1 MQTKT
6 KKRVIPQVSKSTTK
20 RIRILQA
27 HLDKKLAI
35 QWPYYS
41 SFLSKE
47 YVKYKANEMLSLEFK
62 TDNKP
67 YTPILFTRK
76 TPAIPITF
84 KGKYVRFID
93 AGYLEYDVLP
103 LVYSEPELLKC
114 KFRKNLPAI
123 TNFNQQH
130 KQLLAQFRKSGA
142 PQSLPEFREFLFK
155 NVKQCNNFRPTLALQ
170 LYNYLGSQGGAKPI
184 DAILDFS
191 AGWGD
196 RLFSAAVSGRKYIG
210 LDPNANN
217 RRIYKDIITELGDPA
232 KQRVITTGAEY
243 LDNQDLERVMAD
255 LSISKFDQIFTSP
268 PYYDYEIYSAGAQSI
283 TNYSRFETWLTYFLF
298 YVIMKYVPYLRQGGY
313 VGIYI
318 QDADNKT
325 YLEPLALFVLAN
337 SDLLGLTVSGI
348 ISSTRYPMIIFQK
361 VSTNSIFPFINKDRY
376 PGKKYQ
382 QGELMDMYKKA
393 YPAISAHNAR
403 LRRIYSNGLMGTFK
417 MGVTYTDH
425 DISSRAIFKWV
436 LNLDPRIS
444 SIIMTGSLDELGFIL
459 ATTCKDLAIKFSVL
473 DNSGAGKLRKQL
485 LDAGAVILESDQDIP
500 AKKQNQL
507 VITQNELSNQLKPF
521 IKETKNELAVIRH
534 NN

>member
-1 MQTKT
+1 MQNKT
-6 KKRVIPQVSKSTTK
+6 KKRATSHKHGSTRKRLAPVSVTS
-20 RIRILQA
+20 
-27 HLDKKLAI
+27 
-35 QWPYYS
+35 WPYYS
-41 SFLSKE
+41 SFLSKV
-47 YVKYKANEMLSLEFK
+47 YVKLKVKEMVMLEFK

-76 TPAIPITF
+76 TPAIPTTF

-114 KFRKNLPAI
+114 QFRKNLPAI
-123 TNFNQQH
+123 TNFNQH
-130 KQLLAQFRKSGA
+130 RHQLLAQFRKSGA
-142 PQSLPEFREFLFK
+142 PQTIPEFREFLFQH
-155 NVKQCNNFRPTLALQ
+155 VKQCNNFRPTLALQ
-170 LYNYLGSQGGAKPI
+170 LYNYLGSQGKDKPI

-196 RLFSAAVSGRKYIG
+196 RLFSAAISGRKYIG

-217 RRIYKDIITELGDPA
+217 RRIYKDIIAELGDSS

-243 LDNQDLERVMAD
+243 LDNQDLASAMTE
-255 LSISKFDQIFTSP
+255 LGISKFDLIFTSP

-298 YVIMKYVPYLRQGGY
+298 YVILKYVPYLRHGGY

-348 ISSTRYPMIIFQK
+348 ISATRYPMIIFQK
-361 VSTNSIFPFINKDRY
+361 VGPSSSIFPFINKDRH

-382 QGELMDMYKKA
+382 KGELMAMYKKA
-393 YPAISAHNAR
+393 YPAIFAHNAR
-403 LRRIYSNGLMGTFK
+403 LRHIYTNGLMDTFK
-417 MGVTYTDH
+417 MSVTYTDR
-425 DISSRAIFKWV
+425 DIASRAIFKWV
-436 LNLDPRIS
+436 LNLDSRIS
-444 SIIMTGSLDELGFIL
+444 SIIMTGSLDELNITL
-459 ATTCKDLAIKFSVL
+459 AKVCKDLAIKFSTL
-473 DNSGAGKLRKQL
+473 DNSGSGKLRNQL
-485 LDAGAVILESDQDIP
+485 LDAGAVILGSVQDIP
-500 AKKQNQL
+500 AKLPNQL
-507 VITQNELSNQLKPF
+507 VITQTELHRQLEPF
-521 IKETKNELAVIRH
+521 IKETKNELAVIQL